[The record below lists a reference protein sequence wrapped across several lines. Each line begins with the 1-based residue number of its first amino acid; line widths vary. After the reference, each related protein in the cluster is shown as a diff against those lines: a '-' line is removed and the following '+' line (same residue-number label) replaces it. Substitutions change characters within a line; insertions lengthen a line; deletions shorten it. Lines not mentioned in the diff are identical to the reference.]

1 MPDVPQRGAD
11 DGPFAVRDAAVL
23 EGRFEAALA
32 RARALAETI
41 ATTPPGYEQTVVA
54 LDRSDDALG
63 HAAMLLE
70 HLDETLG
77 TPEHRAAY
85 ERVHGRH
92 MAFVTAQSHS
102 PALYAALAAV
112 SASDEGARLDAARRR
127 HLDRRVA
134 AMRRAGAGLPAAER
148 SRLAAVDARLVALTR
163 TFTQTI
169 DDEIDAFALV
179 VDEARMAGMPEAARR
194 ATAADA
200 RAHGASGHRLTLQAH
215 CVRAVLAHA
224 DDRDLRRT
232 MLLAKQGLGAGNLGV
247 LREILA
253 LRAQRAAMLGYATFA
268 DLVTDGRVMGSR
280 AAARDFVEDL
290 LARLRPVFEAETRA
304 LVAFADARGHGPL
317 QAWDVEYFA
326 ERQRR
331 ATSPLDPEAL
341 RVYFPIERV
350 LAGFGALV
358 RALWGLELRPAPERP
373 VWHADVRVLDV
384 LAPGEGH
391 VGSVYLDL
399 FDRAG
404 KRRGAWMSPIL
415 DRLAGPV
422 DAVGPAVAVAAC
434 DLTPPVDRVARL
446 SHAEVVRLFHE
457 LGHVCHHLL
466 SRTPLH
472 GQSGT
477 RVAWDAVEVPGLL
490 FEHLAWEPEILA
502 CISGHADTG
511 APLPA
516 ELVAALV
523 ASRCHRAASTLVW
536 QLGIAAADLA
546 LHGTSSPP
554 TSLEILQLAHGALDR
569 AWPVPPPGGAA
580 MVSSF
585 THLFGSTQGYEGS
598 YYAYAFA
605 DAIAAQIVAA
615 LRGDGLVT
623 RAAGARLR
631 DGLLVHGDARDPLA
645 LLRALVGGPPDVG
658 PLVAAIG
665 PQGAGP
671 R

>member
-1 MPDVPQRGAD
+1 MAMSHAG
-11 DGPFAVRDAAVL
+11 DGPFAVRDAAAL
-23 EGRFEAALA
+23 EAAFEAALA
-32 RARALAETI
+32 RARALAEAI
-41 ATTPPGYEQTVVA
+41 ATTPPAYESTVVA
-54 LDRSDDALG
+54 LDRSDDELG

-102 PALYAALAAV
+102 PALYAALATVAG
-112 SASDEGARLDAARRR
+112 SDEGALLDAPRRR
-127 HLDRRVA
+127 HLDRRLA

-148 SRLAAVDARLVALTR
+148 ARLAALDARLVALTR

-179 VDEARMAGMPEAARR
+179 VDAARVAGLPEAALR

-200 RAHGASGHRLTLQAH
+200 RAHGVSGHRLTLKAH
-215 CVRAVLAHA
+215 CVRAVLTYAE
-224 DDRDLRRT
+224 DRELRRT

-253 LRAQRAAMLGYATFA
+253 LRAQRAALLGFATFA
-268 DLVTDGRVMGSR
+268 DLVTEGRVMGSR
-280 AAARDFVEDL
+280 ATASAFVEDL
-290 LARLRPVFEAETRA
+290 LARLRPAFEAETRA

-317 QAWDVEYFA
+317 QAWDVDFVA
-326 ERQRR
+326 EQQRR
-331 ATSPLDPEAL
+331 AALPLDPEAL

-358 RALWGLELRPAPERP
+358 RALWGLELRPAPDRP

-391 VGSVYLDL
+391 VGSMYLDL

-434 DLTPPVDRVARL
+434 DLTPPVDGVARL

-477 RVAWDAVEVPGLL
+477 RVAWDVVEVPGLL
-490 FEHLAWEPEILA
+490 FEHLAWEPEVLA

-516 ELVAALV
+516 DLVAGLV
-523 ASRCHRAASTLVW
+523 ASRRHRGVGTLVW

-546 LHGTSSPP
+546 LHGTSVPP

-605 DAIAAQIVAA
+605 DATAVQIVAS
-615 LRGDGLVT
+615 LRGTGLVT

-631 DGLLVHGDARDPLA
+631 DGLLAQGDARDALD

-658 PLVAAIG
+658 PLVAG
-665 PQGAGP
+665 LTAGERP